1 MIYSKDGLD
10 LTKQFEGCRLTAY
23 QDSTGVWTVGYGH
36 TQGVYAGQTITL
48 EQAEDFLI
56 ADVLWAQRVVN
67 IFVTVPLL
75 QAEFDALVDFT
86 FNLGSGNFLKS
97 TLLKLLNQGNY
108 SAAANEFERWDKAG
122 GVVVAGLLRR
132 REAEAEEFMKGETET
147 V

>member
-1 MIYSKDGLD
+1 MIYSKDGLA
-10 LTKQFEGCRLTAY
+10 LTEQFEGCRLNAY
-23 QDSTGVWTVGYGH
+23 QDSIGTWTIGYGH
-36 TQGVYAGQTITL
+36 TLDVHPGQTITL
-48 EQAEDFLI
+48 QQAEDLLVG
-56 ADVLWAQRVVN
+56 DVLWAERVVN
-67 IFVTVPLL
+67 QYVTVPLT
-75 QAEFDALVDFT
+75 QEEFAALVDFT